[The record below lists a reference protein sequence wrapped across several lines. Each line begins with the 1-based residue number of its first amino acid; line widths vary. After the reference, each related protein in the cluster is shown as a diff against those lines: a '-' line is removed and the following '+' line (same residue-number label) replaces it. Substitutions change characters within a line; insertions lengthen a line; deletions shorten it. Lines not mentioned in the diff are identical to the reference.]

1 VFELTSPLALAPAGE
16 RDGYLS
22 GNHVAKAFQQVIVCT
37 VALSSAPALADSEPF
52 THQSWPLTAHIVFSL
67 IAYALFAGAATA
79 ALAMTWKE
87 RQIRESR
94 VSSFGEKLPSILKLE
109 QLLFL
114 AITVGFVT
122 LSLSVF
128 SGLIFIEDIRS
139 QHLTHKTVLT
149 ILSWFVFGGLL
160 AGRWRFGWRGRTAAR
175 WTMTGC
181 ALLLL
186 AYAGARFVL
195 EVVLGRQWG

>member
-1 VFELTSPLALAPAGE
+1 MFQLTFPVATTAACTRFGRSRCSRQTTVVQRALFLKAAASSLQTMADTELIT
-16 RDGYLS
+16 
-22 GNHVAKAFQQVIVCT
+22 Q
-37 VALSSAPALADSEPF
+37 
-52 THQSWPLTAHIVFSL
+52 QSWPLTAHIVFSL
-67 IAYALFAGAATA
+67 IAYALFAVAAA
-79 ALAMTWKE
+79 VAFAMTWKE

-94 VSSFGEKLPSILKLE
+94 VSAFGEKLPSILKLE
-109 QLLFL
+109 QVLFL

-160 AGRWRFGWRGRTAAR
+160 VGRWRFGWRGRTAAR

-181 ALLLL
+181 GLLLL

-195 EVVLGRQWG
+195 ALLGRQWG